1 MCASMG
7 LTVLVRR
14 DARRFV
20 WRRWRDDFL
29 LMTGIGV
36 GGVGVNI
43 FVAYGWRWDDF
54 LSLGRRKLLTII
66 GPRWVLAFRD
76 RFFRLIS
83 RASK

>member
-1 MCASMG
+1 MG

-14 DARRFV
+14 DVRHFA

-43 FVAYGWRWDDF
+43 FVAYG
-54 LSLGRRKLLTII
+54 
-66 GPRWVLAFRD
+66 
-76 RFFRLIS
+76 
-83 RASK
+83 